1 MNSTQLNQ
9 IFQTL
14 SFERMQTY
22 ENKTKTREQAVKL
35 YLWNAQISGA
45 FLFPLHICEVTI
57 RNAIAEILYTQ
68 YGSNWVN
75 NHMFINSLP
84 NHPKPKY
91 NQRTDL
97 DKATKQHT
105 LNYIPKIIPELNFVF
120 WQAMLT
126 QRHDTR
132 LWNSQF
138 QLIFPHANL
147 SRSVQ
152 KNREHLHNDLDI
164 VRRLRN
170 RIAHHEPIFDE
181 KLLSIYNKII
191 KIIGYRCQ
199 ETANWV
205 ASHQTVTTLIAQK
218 PKI

>member
-1 MNSTQLNQ
+1 MLIYQ
-9 IFQTL
+9 
-14 SFERMQTY
+14 
-22 ENKTKTREQAVKL
+22 
-35 YLWNAQISGA
+35 
-45 FLFPLHICEVTI
+45 
-57 RNAIAEILYTQ
+57 
-68 YGSNWVN
+68 
-75 NHMFINSLP
+75 
-84 NHPKPKY
+84 
-91 NQRTDL
+91 DL
-97 DKATKQHT
+97 CK
-105 LNYIPKIIPELNFVF
+105 
-120 WQAMLT
+120 
-126 QRHDTR
+126 
-132 LWNSQF
+132 
-138 QLIFPHANL
+138 
-147 SRSVQ
+147 

>member
-22 ENKTKTREQAVKL
+22 ENKTKTREQAVEL

-45 FLFPLHICEVTI
+45 FLFPLHSCEVTI
-57 RNAIAEILYTQ
+57 
-68 YGSNWVN
+68 
-75 NHMFINSLP
+75 
-84 NHPKPKY
+84 
-91 NQRTDL
+91 
-97 DKATKQHT
+97 
-105 LNYIPKIIPELNFVF
+105 
-120 WQAMLT
+120 
-126 QRHDTR
+126 
-132 LWNSQF
+132 
-138 QLIFPHANL
+138 
-147 SRSVQ
+147 
-152 KNREHLHNDLDI
+152 
-164 VRRLRN
+164 

-205 ASHQTVTTLIAQK
+205 ASHQTVTTLITQK

>member
-22 ENKTKTREQAVKL
+22 ENKTRTREQAVEL
-35 YLWNAQISGA
+35 Y
-45 FLFPLHICEVTI
+45 
-57 RNAIAEILYTQ
+57 
-68 YGSNWVN
+68 
-75 NHMFINSLP
+75 
-84 NHPKPKY
+84 
-91 NQRTDL
+91 
-97 DKATKQHT
+97 
-105 LNYIPKIIPELNFVF
+105 
-120 WQAMLT
+120 
-126 QRHDTR
+126 

-138 QLIFPHANL
+138 HLVFPHTNL
-147 SRSVQ
+147 SKSVQ

-191 KIIGYRCQ
+191 KIISYRCQ

>member
-22 ENKTKTREQAVKL
+22 ENKTRTREQAVEL
-35 YLWNAQISGA
+35 Y
-45 FLFPLHICEVTI
+45 
-57 RNAIAEILYTQ
+57 
-68 YGSNWVN
+68 
-75 NHMFINSLP
+75 
-84 NHPKPKY
+84 
-91 NQRTDL
+91 
-97 DKATKQHT
+97 
-105 LNYIPKIIPELNFVF
+105 
-120 WQAMLT
+120 
-126 QRHDTR
+126 

-138 QLIFPHANL
+138 HLVFPHTNL
-147 SRSVQ
+147 SKSVQ

-191 KIIGYRCQ
+191 KIIVK
-199 ETANWV
+199 A
-205 ASHQTVTTLIAQK
+205 
-218 PKI
+218 